1 MIEITRIKNENGE
14 NIGFRCFGHAG
25 FARRGR
31 DIVCSAASILAYTV
45 AQTLTQMNKQG
56 WLKKKPHLN
65 LKEGKSVITCV
76 PKAEF
81 YEECLM
87 VFFVAEMG
95 YTLLAKSFA
104 YTHFTITKRH
114 FNFSFYL

>member
-1 MIEITRIKNENGE
+1 MITATFEKEEGKFISMSVV
-14 NIGFRCFGHAG
+14 GHAG
-25 FARRGR
+25 QAEVGR

-56 WLKKKPHLN
+56 WLKKKPHLT

-95 YTLLAKSFA
+95 YTLLAKNYPQYVALKPFGEA
-104 YTHFTITKRH
+104 
-114 FNFSFYL
+114 